1 MSESGCARMTMNGS
15 GLEWVLA
22 QFSIAPGK
30 LIRYVRHID
39 MKYTEKMGLMWLN
52 ISHSWWECSAN
63 KWDWVKNK
71 SKWVGMGGS
80 GLDWVG
86 LDGTGWDW
94 LGVNGSRWQCM
105 GVGWSTVYTTHF
117 LIVQQILFVELTL
130 NQYFILFL
138 YLNQLLLI
146 YNKF

>member
-1 MSESGCARMTMNGS
+1 
-15 GLEWVLA
+15 
-22 QFSIAPGK
+22 
-30 LIRYVRHID
+30 
-39 MKYTEKMGLMWLN
+39 
-52 ISHSWWECSAN
+52 
-63 KWDWVKNK
+63 
-71 SKWVGMGGS
+71 MGGS

-86 LDGTGWDW
+86 LDGTGREW